1 MPMMFGAWLYI
12 MSNRL
17 NGTLYTGVTTRL
29 LERVA
34 EHKEGVVPGFTKRYG
49 LKRLVYYEGHDSI
62 KAAIQREKTM
72 KTWRRAWK
80 VRLINEFNPAWDN
93 LYDTLT

>member
-1 MPMMFGAWLYI
+1 MFNAWLYI

-17 NGTLYTGVTTRL
+17 NGTIYIGVTTRL
-29 LERVA
+29 VERAA

-49 LKRLVYYEGHDSI
+49 LKRLVYYERHDSI
-62 KAAIQREKTM
+62 EAAIQREKTM

-80 VRLINEFNPAWDN
+80 VRLINEFNPTWDD